1 MMANNIK
8 NRIKIDIA
16 GTRFTVLSVENEEYT
31 RAVAEKLNDEINTV
45 RRAAPGLPLS
55 SAVMLAALNI
65 CDNMTKAEE
74 DADRLRLQIK
84 EYLNDAAKY
93 RSSFEEVAR
102 ENEKL
107 KKDMEIYKKR
117 LGEKTKAVIEPSPL
131 SPAVKAVRKSSVAE
145 AEDETE
151 DNLTFFGSGKRKK

>member
-1 MMANNIK
+1 MDNNTK

-16 GTRFTVLSVENEEYT
+16 GTRFTVLSIESEEYT
-31 RAVAEKLNDEINTV
+31 HSVAERLNHEINTV
-45 RRAAPGLPLS
+45 RRAAPALPLN

-74 DADRLRLQIK
+74 DADRLRMQIK

-93 RSSFEEVAR
+93 RSAFEEAAR
-102 ENEKL
+102 ENDKL
-107 KKDMEIYKKR
+107 KKDIETYKKR
-117 LGEKTKAVIEPSPL
+117 LGEKNKAVIEPSPL
-131 SPAVKAVRKSSVAE
+131 SPAVKAVRKSSAAE

-151 DNLTFFGSGKRKK
+151 DNLTFFGSSKRKK

>member
-1 MMANNIK
+1 MDNNIK

-84 EYLNDAAKY
+84 EYTAYGINSDFIFL
-93 RSSFEEVAR
+93 SSHFFSELFR
-102 ENEKL
+102 E
-107 KKDMEIYKKR
+107 
-117 LGEKTKAVIEPSPL
+117 P
-131 SPAVKAVRKSSVAE
+131 
-145 AEDETE
+145 
-151 DNLTFFGSGKRKK
+151 